1 MAIAKRKR
9 INLTNVV
16 SKAKEGGK
24 AGGIS
29 YLNTNLRRYVLH
41 EKKNRLSIIP
51 FEVTQAGNFD
61 GIEPGELWYKA
72 SVLVHTQVGVNKQ
85 MILCPKMFNKRC
97 PICEAEAE
105 LREQGAEWNDPDCQ
119 ALRAKKR
126 EVYNVINE
134 DKPEDGIQLLEASY
148 NVFGKK
154 LDAEIEDDEANGAF
168 PDPDEGLIVVARG
181 VNETFGNHKYIDID
195 KITFEERDA
204 LSDEVLDE
212 ALDLHKALKIMTYD
226 EIVTLM
232 NGDDEETPAP
242 KSSKKRPTR
251 SRDDDDEE
259 EEEDETPRR
268 RTRRAVED
276 DDEEDEQPRRRSS
289 RRAIEEEDEEDEEDE
304 TPRHAARRGTKTE
317 KPKDEPEEEE
327 NEAEEAEDDEP
338 PFDPD
343 PVPSDAGSDEC
354 EHFGK
359 NCGYDDEV
367 CDNCDRWRECRKAN
381 DEYLRNKRRSK

>member
-9 INLTNVV
+9 INLSNVV

-29 YLNTNLRRYVLH
+29 YLNTSLRRYVLH

-85 MILCPKMFNKRC
+85 MVLCPKMFNKRC
-97 PICEAEAE
+97 PLCEAEAA

-119 ALRAKKR
+119 VLRAKKR

-181 VNETFGNHKYIDID
+181 VTETFGNHKYIDID

-242 KSSKKRPTR
+242 KTTKKRPSR
-251 SRDDDDEE
+251 SRDDED
-259 EEEDETPRR
+259 EEDETPRR

-276 DDEEDEQPRRRSS
+276 DDEEDEQPRRRPS
-289 RRAIEEEDEEDEEDE
+289 RRAIEEDEEEDGE
-304 TPRHAARRGTKTE
+304 TSRHDARRGTKME

-343 PVPSDAGSDEC
+343 PVPSDVGSDEC
-354 EHFGK
+354 EHFGR

-367 CDNCDRWRECRKAN
+367 CDNCDRWRECRKVN
-381 DEYLRNKRRSK
+381 DEYLRAKRRGK

>member
-9 INLTNVV
+9 INLSNVV

-97 PICEAEAE
+97 PLCEAEAA

-119 ALRAKKR
+119 VLRAKKR

-181 VNETFGNHKYIDID
+181 VTETFGNHKYIDID

-204 LSDEVLDE
+204 LSDEVLNE

-242 KSSKKRPTR
+242 KSSKKRPSR
-251 SRDDDDEE
+251 SRDDDDDD
-259 EEEDETPRR
+259 EDETPRR
-268 RTRRAVED
+268 RSSRRVD
-276 DDEEDEQPRRRSS
+276 DDEEEQPRRRSS

-354 EHFGK
+354 EHFGRD
-359 NCGYDDEV
+359 CGYDDEV

>member
-9 INLTNVV
+9 INLSNVV

-29 YLNTNLRRYVLH
+29 YLNTSLRRYVLH

-85 MILCPKMFNKRC
+85 MVLCPKMFNKRC
-97 PICEAEAE
+97 PLCEAEAA

-119 ALRAKKR
+119 ILRAKKR

-181 VNETFGNHKYIDID
+181 VTETFGNHKYIDID

-212 ALDLHKALKIMTYD
+212 ALDLHKALKVMTYD
-226 EIVTLM
+226 EIVILM
-232 NGDDEETPAP
+232 NGDDSETPEP
-242 KSSKKRPTR
+242 KTTKKRPSR
-251 SRDDDDEE
+251 SRDDED
-259 EEEDETPRR
+259 EEDETPRR

-276 DDEEDEQPRRRSS
+276 EDEEDEQPRRRPS
-289 RRAIEEEDEEDEEDE
+289 RSRDDEDEEEDE

-354 EHFGK
+354 EHFGR

-381 DEYLRNKRRSK
+381 DEYLRAKRRSK